1 MVTLKDIADKTG
13 FSLSVVSRAMNPSPD
28 QKVAE
33 KTRGIILAAAAE
45 LGYRPNHAA
54 SLLAKG
60 RSASIGCFM
69 PAMVGEMVGQIVS
82 GLSYAANR
90 AGFAYQ
96 LYFGNS
102 LEDYRHFIDHCR
114 HTSVAGM
121 ITYLPANVNPARKDD
136 EFYTM
141 LQSLTRKSG
150 EIIMLN
156 CPELDLPHVQTVCI
170 DNYHIG
176 KVAAEHLLKH
186 SCQRY
191 ILLTSPVDKLVSF
204 QLGQRYDGFSETVQK
219 NGGLLEWVSLG
230 KRKLYEINDLSYI
243 DRLREILQKESC
255 IGVFVL
261 TDYDACI
268 VLRQLAQAG
277 MLHLVGKEIKLI
289 GCDNIIL
296 SACFAPTL
304 TTVSLLDAFF
314 ALGEISMSMLLNKLI
329 KANINVD
336 MDRLKPQLVVRES
349 A

>member
-1 MVTLKDIADKTG
+1 MIDTHCHIDDPQYAEDLQNFLTDQQANGVEAILVPGLDATSVKDVLEVCNRYPAYIDEFKRLICENFGNT
-13 FSLSVVSRAMNPSPD
+13 FMNIPS
-28 QKVAE
+28 A
-33 KTRGIILAAAAE
+33 I
-45 LGYRPNHAA
+45 LGYYCNLDAVNTLYIRDLLRDDYSQTCVDIYLDNVRLGAALHSGGMYKDVEYHA
-54 SLLAKG
+54 
-60 RSASIGCFM
+60 RYQEQCNTM
-69 PAMVGEMVGQIVS
+69 M
-82 GLSYAANR
+82 
-90 AGFAYQ
+90 AY
-96 LYFGNS
+96 G
-102 LEDYRHFIDHCR
+102 
-114 HTSVAGM
+114 
-121 ITYLPANVNPARKDD
+121 ITYSATVYCKLK
-136 EFYTM
+136 
-141 LQSLTRKSG
+141 
-150 EIIMLN
+150 
-156 CPELDLPHVQTVCI
+156 LD
-170 DNYHIG
+170 
-176 KVAAEHLLKH
+176 
-186 SCQRY
+186 
-191 ILLTSPVDKLVSF
+191 
-204 QLGQRYDGFSETVQK
+204 
-219 NGGLLEWVSLG
+219 
-230 KRKLYEINDLSYI
+230 DLSYI